1 MFRRILRSLDVHIL
15 SRLPARMQ
23 LLIKRTLIDVA
34 RLLAPGSVPEHV
46 PDGALIRY
54 REPHRKSQQF
64 PEWAI
69 DEIESISSDCG
80 EELHAEH
87 YRSRTIHCH
96 HTPFHRAVA
105 GHSYRKIA
113 DSMPIQTS
121 AILICGDLGDSR
133 NIAPWHAR
141 ALSETN
147 GRSLT
152 VLMTE
157 GRREYLERLGQGL
170 QLTIIDM
177 EAATSVLH
185 HAPHDRLMV
194 LTHLILQMRPTMAHV
209 IGSRLGYDM
218 IQHYSRQLSVHSR
231 LFVSSP
237 TCDWDDALAS
247 AVSRQTVAADII
259 CHSSSA
265 ADRLRPNLGDR
276 QGRLHIV
283 HPPSLGGAPCNPL
296 LQEGEEWQR
305 FKDGVARITGYLRQH
320 GADVSRTASQ
330 VAASA
335 ESDDQGEVY

>member
-1 MFRRILRSLDVHIL
+1 MLRRILRSLDVHVL
-15 SRLPARMQ
+15 SRLPAYMQ

-34 RLLAPGSVPEHV
+34 RRLAPGSIPEHV
-46 PDGALIRY
+46 PDGALVRY
-54 REPHRKSQQF
+54 RDPHQKQQRL

-69 DEIESISSDCG
+69 DEIENISSDCG

-113 DSMPIQTS
+113 DSMPIPTD

-133 NIAPWHAR
+133 NVAPWHAR
-141 ALSETN
+141 ALSETH

-157 GRREYLERLGQGL
+157 GRREYLERLGRDL

-194 LTHLILQMRPTMAHV
+194 LTHLVLQMRPAMVHV

-218 IQHYSRQLSVHSR
+218 ILHYSRQLSAHTR

-237 TCDWDDALAS
+237 TCDWGDALAS
-247 AVSRQTVAADII
+247 PVYGLTGEADII
-259 CHSSSA
+259 CHSPSA
-265 ADRLRPNLGDR
+265 ADRLRQNLGDR
-276 QGRLHIV
+276 QGHLHIV
-283 HPPSLGGAPCNPL
+283 RPPSPGGASCSPL
-296 LQEGEEWQR
+296 LQGGEEWQR
-305 FKDGVARITGYLRQH
+305 FKDEVARIAGYLRQH
-320 GADVSRTASQ
+320 GAGESRTASQ
-330 VAASA
+330 VAVSA
-335 ESDDQGEVY
+335 ERDGQGEVY